1 MQSRHIGFHLQYSL
15 LISVLIFFAFGCN
28 GAGGSEGGGSGN
40 PSAGSAGSENP
51 GNLGSQSDND
61 SANALAFETGPQ
73 FTQEGAGSGNNQN
86 DGGGVGVT
94 IAKIHN
100 PEPSTM
106 LLMGSGLA
114 ALRFYRKKFE
124 NK

>member
-15 LISVLIFFAFGCN
+15 LISVLILIAFGCN
-28 GAGGSEGGGSGN
+28 GAGGGEGGGSGN
-40 PSAGSAGSENP
+40 PSTGTAGLENP
-51 GNLGSQSDND
+51 GSLGSQSDND
-61 SANALAFETGPQ
+61 SNNALEAGSL
-73 FTQEGAGSGNNQN
+73 FTQEGEDSGNNQN
-86 DGGGVGVT
+86 DGGGVGIT

-114 ALRFYRKKFE
+114 ALRFYRRKFK